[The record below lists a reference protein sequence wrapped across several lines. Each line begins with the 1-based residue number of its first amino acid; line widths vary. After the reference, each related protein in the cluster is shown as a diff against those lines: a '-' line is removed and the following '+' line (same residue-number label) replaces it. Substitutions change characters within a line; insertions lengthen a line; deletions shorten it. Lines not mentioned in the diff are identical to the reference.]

1 MSEKELTPE
10 ELEAASGGRRTKR
23 ANKPKEGGTVSPT
36 EESEPTGPTPTF
48 GDGTPLG
55 EPPFKA

>member
-10 ELEAASGGRRTKR
+10 ELEAAAGGRRTKR
-23 ANKPKEGGTVSPT
+23 ANKPSEGGTVSP
-36 EESEPTGPTPTF
+36 SEPTSDGPTPTI
-48 GDGTPLG
+48 GEGTPLG